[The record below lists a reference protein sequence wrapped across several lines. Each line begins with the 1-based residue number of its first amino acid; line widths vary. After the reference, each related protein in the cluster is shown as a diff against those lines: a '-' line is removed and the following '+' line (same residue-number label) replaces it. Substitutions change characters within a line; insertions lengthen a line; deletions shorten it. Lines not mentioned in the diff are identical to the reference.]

1 MSAQSG
7 ARRWAGGGIQDPPA
21 PIPYNADMRVLGVD
35 PGGQR
40 FGLAVA
46 DAATGTVTPLE
57 VVRYGG
63 VHAAA
68 AVIAAVAARHGAARV
83 VVGLPTS
90 ADGDETPACRRSHAL
105 AAAIA
110 GLGLV
115 VELQPE
121 YLTSDE
127 ARRRARE
134 AGRPVGRPVDDLAA
148 QVILEDYLAGIRTTP
163 GRE

>member
-1 MSAQSG
+1 MGGQSA
-7 ARRWAGGGIQDPPA
+7 
-21 PIPYNADMRVLGVD
+21 IPYNAAMRYLGVD

-40 FGLAVA
+40 LGLAVA
-46 DAATGTVTPLE
+46 DDATGAVTPLE

-63 VHAAA
+63 ARAAA
-68 AVIAAVAARHGAARV
+68 AVIATEAARHRADRV

-90 ADGDETPACRRSHAL
+90 ANGDETPACRRSRSL
-105 AAAIA
+105 AAAVA
-110 GLGLV
+110 ELGLA

-134 AGRPVGRPVDDLAA
+134 AGRPAGRPVDDLAA
-148 QVILEDYLAGIRTTP
+148 QVILEEYLARIRSP
-163 GRE
+163 SGRR

>member
-1 MSAQSG
+1 
-7 ARRWAGGGIQDPPA
+7 
-21 PIPYNADMRVLGVD
+21 MRVLGVD

-40 FGLAVA
+40 LGLAVA
-46 DAATGTVTPLE
+46 DVASGIVTPLE
-57 VVRYGG
+57 VAVYHGVR
-63 VHAAA
+63 AAA
-68 AVIAAVAARHGAARV
+68 AVIAEAATRQGAARV

-105 AAAIA
+105 AAAITE
-110 GLGLV
+110 LGLA

-134 AGRPVGRPVDDLAA
+134 AGRPAGRPVDDLAA
-148 QVILEDYLAGIRTTP
+148 QVILEEYLACTRSTSGP
-163 GRE
+163 G